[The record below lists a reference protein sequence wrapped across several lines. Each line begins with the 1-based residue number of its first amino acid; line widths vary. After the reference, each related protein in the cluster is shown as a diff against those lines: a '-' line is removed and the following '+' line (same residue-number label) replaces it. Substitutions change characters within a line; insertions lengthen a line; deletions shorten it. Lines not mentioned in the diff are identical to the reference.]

1 MAERGL
7 TRRLGRELLLQ
18 AVYISLAVVV
28 GVVAVSHLIENSL
41 IRQALESEAE
51 YYWQRE
57 QMAPGGALPDTKN
70 MTGYR
75 DGMGAG
81 VPAELA
87 ELPPGFHSRDEPR
100 ETLTLV
106 STSGDERLY
115 LVFEVE
121 QVDDLVVLFGIIPLA
136 IVLIVIYLALYSAYR
151 ISRRAVSP
159 LVRLA
164 EEVRNLDPAHPDV
177 TQLVTSE
184 HEQNDDEI
192 RILSEALQGLIGR
205 ISEFAERERRFTR
218 DASHELR
225 TPLTV
230 IKIAVDRLIS
240 SEQLSDEKRET
251 LMRIRNSAT
260 DMEQLTTA
268 FLLLAREAGEG
279 MAREWV
285 CVNEIVAAELERARL
300 INPDSSISVEV
311 EENTRLMVSA
321 PEKVLE
327 SVIGNLLR
335 NALAYTDAGKVSIR
349 IDDDAI
355 VIEDTGPGMDPGAVQ
370 KAFQPYFRNQ
380 RQRGGFGV
388 GLTIVKRL
396 TDRFGWPVTI
406 DSEPARGTRV
416 TVEFPEARAERMVQE
431 HPES

>member
-57 QMAPGGALPDTKN
+57 QVAPGGALPDTKN

-87 ELPPGFHSRDEPR
+87 DLPPGFHSRDEPR

-106 STSGDERLY
+106 STSGENRLF
-115 LVFEVE
+115 LVFEVD

-164 EEVRNLDPAHPDV
+164 EEVRNLDPAHPDA
-177 TQLVTSE
+177 THLGASE
-184 HEQNDDEI
+184 DEQSDEEI
-192 RILSEALQGLIGR
+192 RILSEALQGLTGR

-230 IKIAVDRLIS
+230 IKIAVDRLLS
-240 SEQLSDEKRET
+240 SEQLGDEKRET

-285 CVNEIVAAELERARL
+285 CVNEIVAAELERASL

-311 EENTRLMVSA
+311 EEETRLMVSA

-335 NALAYTDAGKVSIR
+335 NALAYTDAGKVSVR
-349 IDDDAI
+349 IGEGAI

-406 DSEPARGTRV
+406 DSEPARGTRA
-416 TVEFPEARAERMVQE
+416 TVEFPEARAEPLVQE
-431 HPES
+431 RPAT